1 MKRNAETQESRDV
14 VKREETLTL
23 AILLSPRLRV
33 SASPRRYVCVFSRL
47 LLPFTLLLVCSSLA
61 NAAGRWTAQRSGS
74 FAWLHAVYFLD
85 ENRGWAVGGSGVL
98 LSTTDGGKIW
108 RVKPR
113 PAEDALRDIYFSDE
127 QNGWLVCERSIY
139 DLKTNDEPRT
149 YLLHTTD
156 GGESWKK
163 VNVVGHDV
171 DARLVR
177 ALFTQGGRG
186 WAFGEAG
193 ALYTTRDGGSS
204 WERQK
209 VPTRHL
215 LLGGWFLDDEQGWL
229 VGAGATLLQT
239 NDGGETWHTG
249 TLLGFTPVSS
259 DKAETE
265 RVRFT
270 ATSFVDRRRGWA
282 VGAEGR
288 VFATRDGGRTWAAQ
302 TSNVASDLS
311 DVKFLDEFEGWAVGA
326 QGTLIHTTDG
336 GAHWMIERTGT
347 THALERICFVG
358 RTRGWLVGFG
368 GTILS
373 YTPDAAT
380 PQPPVLKR
388 Q

>member
-1 MKRNAETQESRDV
+1 MKRNAETEESRDV

-33 SASPRRYVCVFSRL
+33 SASPRRFLIASLRL

-61 NAAGRWTAQRSGS
+61 NAAGWWTAQRSGS

-113 PAEDALRDIYFSDE
+113 PAEDALRDVYFSDE

-163 VNVVGHDV
+163 VNVVGRDV

-193 ALYTTRDGGSS
+193 ALYTTRDGGSN

-249 TLLGFTPVSS
+249 TLLGFTPVSNN
-259 DKAETE
+259 KAETE

-302 TSNVASDLS
+302 NSNVASDLS

-336 GAHWMIERTGT
+336 GAHWMIERSGT

-380 PQPPVLKR
+380 PQRPSLKR

>member
-1 MKRNAETQESRDV
+1 VRKEDAGKRRRGDAE
-14 VKREETLTL
+14 KRKKIADTS
-23 AILLSPRLRV
+23 AALLSPRRGV
-33 SASPRRYVCVFSRL
+33 AAFPRLSL
-47 LLPFTLLLVCSSLA
+47 AFTLLLVCSSLA
-61 NAAGRWTAQRSGS
+61 NAAGAWTTQRSGS
-74 FAWLHAVYFLD
+74 LAWLHAVYFLD
-85 ENRGWAVGGSGVL
+85 ENQGWAVGGKGVL
-98 LSTTDGGKIW
+98 LSTTDGGRVW
-108 RVKPR
+108 RARPR
-113 PAEDALRDIYFSDE
+113 PADDALRDVYFSDE

-149 YLLHTTD
+149 YLLRTTD
-156 GGESWKK
+156 GGATWKK
-163 VNVVGHDV
+163 VNVIGKDV

-177 ALFTQGGRG
+177 ALFTHSGRG

-204 WERQK
+204 WERQR
-209 VPTRHL
+209 VPTKHL

-239 NDGGETWHTG
+239 SDGGETWRMG
-249 TLLGFTPVSS
+249 ALVGFTPVSS
-259 DKAETE
+259 NNAEAE

-270 ATSFVDRRRGWA
+270 AASFVDRRRGWA
-282 VGAEGR
+282 VGAQGR

-302 TSNVASDLS
+302 VSNVASDLS

-326 QGTLIHTTDG
+326 QGTLIHTMDG
-336 GAHWMIERTGT
+336 GAHWLVEPSGT

-373 YTPDAAT
+373 YAPDAT
-380 PQPPVLKR
+380 TQQRPILKK